1 MLPRA
6 SLLNI
11 LQKDLKNA
19 NCHVQMNKKIL
30 TWEQQGQRDLI
41 LYFEDGTSTVVDLLI
56 GADGVHS
63 QVRRRLFKGKPSFTE
78 PEFSGQFAY
87 RMSIPRADIVKFK
100 PNHEVLCGFKIVGRV
115 LS

>member
-1 MLPRA
+1 M
-6 SLLNI
+6 

-19 NCHVQMNKKIL
+19 NCHVQMNKKIV
-30 TWEQQGQRDLI
+30 TWKQQGQRDLN

-63 QVRRRLFKGKPSFTE
+63 QVRRRLFEGNPVVAE

-87 RMSIPRADIVKFK
+87 RMSIPRAEIVKFK
-100 PNHEVLCGFKIVGRV
+100 PNHEALCGFKIVGRV
-115 LS
+115 IS

>member
-1 MLPRA
+1 M
-6 SLLNI
+6 NI
-11 LQKDLKNA
+11 LRKDLSNA
-19 NCHVQMNKKIL
+19 SCYVQMNKKIV
-30 TWEQQGQRDLI
+30 TWEQQGQRELK

-63 QVRRRLFKGKPSFTE
+63 HVRRRLFEDKPVFSE

-87 RMSIPRADIVKFK
+87 RMSFPKTEIIKLN
-100 PNHEVLCGFKIVGRV
+100 PNHEALCGFRIVGQI